1 MTQVRVNSAARMI
14 CSLLCVQEA
23 LLSAIPIARIAVP
36 GVSVAVSRIAVSRI
50 AVPWVAVVPVVA
62 VIPVLTG
69 IPRGTSATWITGIP
83 GSIRDH
89 RRLTVHVRHLRPNL
103 AQARNQD
110 ERQHADQQAI
120 LDQILTFRSTN
131 KSTDQR

>member
-69 IPRGTSATWITGIP
+69 IPRGTRITGIP

-89 RRLTVHVRHLRPNL
+89 RRLTVDIRYLRSDL
-103 AQARNQD
+103 TKARNQD
-110 ERQHADQQAI
+110 DR
-120 LDQILTFRSTN
+120 
-131 KSTDQR
+131 